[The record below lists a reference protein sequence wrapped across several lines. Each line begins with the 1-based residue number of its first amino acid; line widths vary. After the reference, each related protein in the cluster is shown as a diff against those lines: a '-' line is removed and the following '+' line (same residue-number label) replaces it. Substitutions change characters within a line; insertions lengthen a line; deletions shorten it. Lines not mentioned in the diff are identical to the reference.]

1 MGQRIV
7 LKASGDAEVAREAVR
22 LATRKLREAE
32 QRPGKSSPA
41 PHHTVLLA
49 LLELAREHTELRG
62 RIRGILGEVIETA
75 REIRALESEPETR
88 SPCPPS

>member
-7 LKASGDAEVAREAVR
+7 LKASGDAEIAREAVR

-32 QRPGKSSPA
+32 RPGKSSPA

-62 RIRGILGEVIETA
+62 RMRGILGEVIETA